1 MTTGADSSG
10 AQPPE
15 DFESPLEPINKIG
28 VIGGGIMGS
37 GIAEV
42 CARVGL
48 DTLVIE
54 VDDTAVSIARKSIED
69 SLNKA
74 VSRNKVPASTRDLAL
89 DSLSFS
95 TDMGDLADR
104 DMAIEAVIESLEEK
118 LSVFRAMDKVMAPN
132 AILATNTSSIPII
145 TLGSITSRSDMVLG
159 MHFFNPAPIQPLVEL
174 VRSLGTSLETID
186 RVDRFAVEVLG
197 KRVIRCRD
205 RAGFVV
211 NRLLVPYLLDA
222 IRMFDEGKVSA
233 ADIDSGMMYGCGH
246 PMGPLTLCDLIG
258 LDTIEAVADVLYE
271 EFKGSHNAPPPLLRR
286 MVAAGHLGRKTGKG
300 FYDYES

>member
-1 MTTGADSSG
+1 MSTEAGS
-10 AQPPE
+10 QPPQE
-15 DFESPLEPINKIG
+15 FESPLEPINKVG
-28 VIGGGIMGS
+28 VIGGGTMGS

-42 CARVGL
+42 CARAGL
-48 DTLVIE
+48 DTLVVE
-54 VDDTAVSIARKSIED
+54 VDKAAIDAARTKIEQSMETAVAREKID
-69 SLNKA
+69 SA
-74 VSRNKVPASTRDLAL
+74 TRELAL

-95 TDMGDLADR
+95 TDLGDLADR
-104 DMAIEAVIESLEEK
+104 DLAIEAVIESLEEK

-132 AILATNTSSIPII
+132 AILATNTSSIPVI

-159 MHFFNPAPIQPLVEL
+159 MHFFNPAPVQPLVEL

-186 RVDRFAVEVLG
+186 RVDRFAVEALG

-211 NRLLVPYLLDA
+211 NRLLVPYLLEA
-222 IRMFDEGKVSA
+222 IRMFDQGKVSA

-246 PMGPLTLCDLIG
+246 PMGPLALCDLIG

-300 FYDYES
+300 FYEYGS

>member
-1 MTTGADSSG
+1 MSTEAGTLP
-10 AQPPE
+10 PPE
-15 DFESPLEPINKIG
+15 FESPVEPINKVG

-54 VDDTAVSIARKSIED
+54 VDDSAVSIARKSIED
-69 SLNKA
+69 SLSKA
-74 VSRNKVPASTRDLAL
+74 VSRDKIAADTRDLAL

-95 TDMGDLADR
+95 TDLGDLADR
-104 DMAIEAVIESLEEK
+104 DLAIEAVIESLEEK
-118 LSVFRAMDKVMAPN
+118 LSVFRAMDKVMMPN
-132 AILATNTSSIPII
+132 AVLATNTSSIPII

-222 IRMFDEGKVSA
+222 IRMLDEGKVSA
-233 ADIDSGMMYGCGH
+233 ADIDSGMMHGCGH
-246 PMGPLTLCDLIG
+246 PMGPLSLCDLIG

-286 MVAAGHLGRKTGKG
+286 MVAAGHLGRKTGRG
-300 FYDYES
+300 FYEYDS

>member
-1 MTTGADSSG
+1 MSTEVSA
-10 AQPPE
+10 PPQE
-15 DFESPLEPINKIG
+15 FESPLESISKVG
-28 VIGGGIMGS
+28 VIGGGTMGS

-42 CARVGL
+42 CARAGL

-54 VDDTAVSIARKSIED
+54 VDEDTVNAARKKIEK
-69 SLNKA
+69 SMKKA
-74 VSRNKVPASTRDLAL
+74 VAREKMHAATRDLAL

-95 TDMGDLADR
+95 TDMGDLGDR
-104 DMAIEAVIESLEEK
+104 DLVVEAIIESLEEK
-118 LSVFRAMDKVMAPN
+118 LSVFRAMDKVLGPN

-145 TLGSITSRSDMVLG
+145 TLGSLTSRSDMVLG
-159 MHFFNPAPIQPLVEL
+159 MHFFNPAPVQPLVEL
-174 VRSLGTSLETID
+174 VRSLNTTPETMD
-186 RVDRFAVEVLG
+186 RAERFVVEVLG

-286 MVAAGHLGRKTGKG
+286 MVAAGHLGRKSGKG
-300 FYDYES
+300 FYEYD

>member
-1 MTTGADSSG
+1 MSTEAV
-10 AQPPE
+10 AVPPQE
-15 DFESPLEPINKIG
+15 FESPVEPINRVG

-54 VDDTAVSIARKSIED
+54 VDDTAVSIARKSIES
-69 SLNKA
+69 SLSKA
-74 VSRNKVPASTRDLAL
+74 VSRNKVPAATRDLAL

-104 DMAIEAVIESLEEK
+104 DLAIEAVIESLEEK

-174 VRSLGTSLETID
+174 VRSLGTSLDTID

-222 IRMFDEGKVSA
+222 VRMFDEGKVSA
-233 ADIDSGMMYGCGH
+233 ADIDSGMMHGCGH

-286 MVAAGHLGRKTGKG
+286 MVAAGHLGRKTGRG
-300 FYDYES
+300 FYEYES

>member
-1 MTTGADSSG
+1 MSTEAGVTS
-10 AQPPE
+10 PE
-15 DFESPLEPINKIG
+15 GSEASLKPISKVG
-28 VIGGGIMGS
+28 VIGGGTMGS

-48 DTLVIE
+48 DTLVVE
-54 VDDTAVSIARKSIED
+54 VDEAAVDNARMTVQKSLD
-69 SLNKA
+69 KA
-74 VSRNKVPASTRDLAL
+74 VSRDRLPADTRDLAL
-89 DSLSFS
+89 ESLSFS

-104 DMAIEAVIESLEEK
+104 DITIEAVIESLEEK
-118 LSVFRAMDKVMAPN
+118 LSVFRAMDKVMAAD

-174 VRSLGTSLETID
+174 VRSLGTSSDTMD
-186 RVDRFAVEVLG
+186 RVERFAVEVLD

-233 ADIDSGMMYGCGH
+233 ADIDSGMMHGCGH

-271 EFKGSHNAPPPLLRR
+271 EFKGTHNAPPPLLRR
-286 MVAAGHLGRKTGKG
+286 MVAAGHLGRKTGRG
-300 FYDYES
+300 FYEYQS

>member
-1 MTTGADSSG
+1 
-10 AQPPE
+10 
-15 DFESPLEPINKIG
+15 
-28 VIGGGIMGS
+28 
-37 GIAEV
+37 
-42 CARVGL
+42 
-48 DTLVIE
+48 
-54 VDDTAVSIARKSIED
+54 
-69 SLNKA
+69 
-74 VSRNKVPASTRDLAL
+74 
-89 DSLSFS
+89 
-95 TDMGDLADR
+95 MGDLADR

-271 EFKGSHNAPPPLLRR
+271 EFKGSHNAPPPAAAAHGGRRTPGPQDGQGLLRLR
-286 MVAAGHLGRKTGKG
+286 KLGLTMDQAAVEAFGNYLRSQRKLAQLTLRELVRPGPGIQPLPQPAGARSAPAFGAGDQVAGHRAELVG
-300 FYDYES
+300 

>member
-1 MTTGADSSG
+1 MSTEAGAIS
-10 AQPPE
+10 PE
-15 DFESPLEPINKIG
+15 GSEASLKPISKVG
-28 VIGGGIMGS
+28 VIGGGTMGS

-48 DTLVIE
+48 DTLVVE
-54 VDDTAVSIARKSIED
+54 VDEAAVDNARMTVQKSLD
-69 SLNKA
+69 KA
-74 VSRNKVPASTRDLAL
+74 VSRDKLSADTRDLAL

-104 DMAIEAVIESLEEK
+104 DITIEAVIESLEEK
-118 LSVFRAMDKVMAPN
+118 LSVFRAMDKVMAAD

-174 VRSLGTSLETID
+174 VRSLGTSSDTMD
-186 RVDRFAVEVLG
+186 RVERFAVEVLD

-233 ADIDSGMMYGCGH
+233 ADIDSGMMHGCGH

-286 MVAAGHLGRKTGKG
+286 MVAAGHLGRKTGRG
-300 FYDYES
+300 FYEYQS

>member
-1 MTTGADSSG
+1 MSTEAGS
-10 AQPPE
+10 QPPQE
-15 DFESPLEPINKIG
+15 FESPLEPINKVG
-28 VIGGGIMGS
+28 VIGGGTMGS

-42 CARVGL
+42 CARAGL
-48 DTLVIE
+48 DTLVVE
-54 VDDTAVSIARKSIED
+54 VDKAAIDAARTKIEQSMETAVAREKID
-69 SLNKA
+69 SA
-74 VSRNKVPASTRDLAL
+74 TRELAL

-95 TDMGDLADR
+95 TDLGDLADR
-104 DMAIEAVIESLEEK
+104 DLAIEAVIESLEEK

-132 AILATNTSSIPII
+132 AILATNTSSIPVI

-159 MHFFNPAPIQPLVEL
+159 MHFFNPAPVQPLVEL

-211 NRLLVPYLLDA
+211 NRLLVPYLLEA
-222 IRMFDEGKVSA
+222 IRMFDQGKVSA

-246 PMGPLTLCDLIG
+246 PMGPLALCDLIG

-300 FYDYES
+300 FYEYGS

>member
-1 MTTGADSSG
+1 MSTETGAAP
-10 AQPPE
+10 AQE
-15 DFESPLEPINKIG
+15 FESPLESINKVG
-28 VIGGGIMGS
+28 VIGGGTMGS

-42 CARVGL
+42 CARAGL

-54 VDDTAVSIARKSIED
+54 VDDAAVSNARKAIEK

-74 VSRNKVPASTRDLAL
+74 VSRDKLAAATKELAL
-89 DSLSFS
+89 DSIGYS
-95 TDMGDLADR
+95 TDLGDLADR
-104 DMAIEAVIESLEEK
+104 DLAIEAVVESLEEK

-145 TLGSITSRSDMVLG
+145 TLGSITSRSDMVIG
-159 MHFFNPAPIQPLVEL
+159 MHFFNPAPVQPLVEL
-174 VRSLGTSLETID
+174 VRSLGTSLDTMD
-186 RVDRFAVEVLG
+186 RADRFVVEVLG

-211 NRLLVPYLLDA
+211 NRLLVPYLLDS

-246 PMGPLTLCDLIG
+246 PMGPLSLCDLIG

-271 EFKGSHNAPPPLLRR
+271 EFKGTHNAPPPLLRR
-286 MVAAGHLGRKTGKG
+286 MVAAGHLGRKSGRG
-300 FYDYES
+300 FYEYGI

>member
-1 MTTGADSSG
+1 MSTGTNSFG
-10 AQPPE
+10 EQPPQE
-15 DFESPLEPINKIG
+15 FESPLEPISRVG
-28 VIGGGIMGS
+28 VIGGGTMGS

-42 CARVGL
+42 CARAGL
-48 DTLVIE
+48 DTLIVE
-54 VDDTAVSIARKSIED
+54 VDDAAIENARKKIEG

-74 VSRNKVPASTRDLAL
+74 VARKKLPTVTRDLAL
-89 DSLSFS
+89 DSLNYSS
-95 TDMGDLADR
+95 DMGDLSDR
-104 DMAIEAVIESLEEK
+104 DLVIEAIIESLEEK
-118 LSVFRAMDKVMAPN
+118 LSVFRTMDKVMRPN

-145 TLGSITSRSDMVLG
+145 TLGSITSRSDMVIG
-159 MHFFNPAPIQPLVEL
+159 MHFFNPAPVQPLVEL
-174 VRSLGTSLETID
+174 VRSLSTTSETMD
-186 RVDRFAVEVLG
+186 RVDRFVVEVLG

-271 EFKGSHNAPPPLLRR
+271 EFKGTHNAPPPLLRR
-286 MVAAGHLGRKTGKG
+286 MVAAGHLGRKSGKG
-300 FYDYES
+300 FYEYDG

>member
-1 MTTGADSSG
+1 
-10 AQPPE
+10 
-15 DFESPLEPINKIG
+15 
-28 VIGGGIMGS
+28 
-37 GIAEV
+37 
-42 CARVGL
+42 
-48 DTLVIE
+48 
-54 VDDTAVSIARKSIED
+54 
-69 SLNKA
+69 
-74 VSRNKVPASTRDLAL
+74 
-89 DSLSFS
+89 
-95 TDMGDLADR
+95 
-104 DMAIEAVIESLEEK
+104 
-118 LSVFRAMDKVMAPN
+118 MDKVLGPN

-145 TLGSITSRSDMVLG
+145 TLGSLTSRSDMVLG
-159 MHFFNPAPIQPLVEL
+159 MHFFNPAPVQPLVEL
-174 VRSLGTSLETID
+174 VRSLGTSSETMD
-186 RVDRFAVEVLG
+186 RVEGFAVEVLG

-246 PMGPLTLCDLIG
+246 PMGPLKLCDLIG

-300 FYDYES
+300 FYEYES

>member
-1 MTTGADSSG
+1 MSTDTGAAG
-10 AQPPE
+10 VLPPQE
-15 DFESPLEPINKIG
+15 FESPLEPINRIG
-28 VIGGGIMGS
+28 VVGGGTMGS

-48 DTLVIE
+48 DTLIIE
-54 VDDTAVSIARKSIED
+54 VDDDAVNSARKKIEK
-69 SLNKA
+69 SLKKA
-74 VSRNKVPASTRDLAL
+74 VSQNKLPAATRELAL
-89 DSLSFS
+89 DSLSYS

-104 DMAIEAVIESLEEK
+104 DLAIEAVIESLEEK
-118 LSVFRAMDKVMAPN
+118 LSVFMAMDKVMGPN
-132 AILATNTSSIPII
+132 SIIATNTSSIPII
-145 TLGSITSRSDMVLG
+145 TLGSITSRSDMVIG
-159 MHFFNPAPIQPLVEL
+159 MHFFNPAPVQPLVEL
-174 VRSLGTSLETID
+174 VRSLSTTSETMD
-186 RVDRFAVEVLG
+186 RADRFVVEVLG

-271 EFKGSHNAPPPLLRR
+271 EFKGTHNAPPPLLRR
-286 MVAAGHLGRKTGKG
+286 MVAAGHMGRKSGKG
-300 FYDYES
+300 FYEYD

>member
-1 MTTGADSSG
+1 MSTDTGAL
-10 AQPPE
+10 PPQE
-15 DFESPLEPINKIG
+15 FESPVEPINKVG

-42 CARVGL
+42 CARAGL

-54 VDDTAVSIARKSIED
+54 VDNEAVKAARKKID
-69 SLNKA
+69 KSLKKA
-74 VSRNKVPASTRDLAL
+74 VSRNKLPAATRDLAM

-95 TDMGDLADR
+95 ADMGDLADR
-104 DMAIEAVIESLEEK
+104 DLAIEAVIESLEEK

-145 TLGSITSRSDMVLG
+145 TLGSITSRSDMVIG
-159 MHFFNPAPIQPLVEL
+159 MHFFNPAPVQPLVEL
-174 VRSLGTSLETID
+174 VRSLNTTSETMD
-186 RVDRFAVEVLG
+186 RADRFAVEVLG

-300 FYDYES
+300 FYEYDS

>member
-1 MTTGADSSG
+1 MSTATDSSSG
-10 AQPPE
+10 QPPQE
-15 DFESPLEPINKIG
+15 FDSPLEPITRVG
-28 VIGGGIMGS
+28 VIGGGTMGS

-42 CARVGL
+42 CARAGL
-48 DTLVIE
+48 DTLIIE
-54 VDDTAVSIARKSIED
+54 IDDAAIDDSRKKIKA

-74 VSRNKVPASTRDLAL
+74 VARNKLHATARDLAL
-89 DSLSFS
+89 DSLSYS
-95 TDMGDLADR
+95 SDLGDLGDR
-104 DMAIEAVIESLEEK
+104 DLVIEAIIESLEEK
-118 LSVFRAMDKVMAPN
+118 LSVFRAMDKVMKPN
-132 AILATNTSSIPII
+132 SILATNTSSIPII
-145 TLGSITSRSDMVLG
+145 TLGSITSRSDMVIG
-159 MHFFNPAPIQPLVEL
+159 MHFFNPAPVQPLVEL
-174 VRSLGTSLETID
+174 VRSLNTTSETMD
-186 RVDRFAVEVLG
+186 RADRFVVEVLG

-271 EFKGSHNAPPPLLRR
+271 EFKGTHNAPPPLLRR
-286 MVAAGHLGRKTGKG
+286 MVAAGHLGRKSGKG
-300 FYDYES
+300 FYEYDG

>member
-1 MTTGADSSG
+1 MSTEAGTL
-10 AQPPE
+10 PPQE
-15 DFESPLEPINKIG
+15 FESPLEPIDKVG
-28 VIGGGIMGS
+28 VIGGGTMGS

-54 VDDTAVSIARKSIED
+54 VDDEAVKAARKKIEK
-69 SLNKA
+69 SMEKA
-74 VSRNKVPASTRDLAL
+74 VSRNKLPAATRELAM

-104 DMAIEAVIESLEEK
+104 DLAIEAVIESLEEK

-132 AILATNTSSIPII
+132 AILATNTSSIPVI

-159 MHFFNPAPIQPLVEL
+159 MHFFNPAPVQPLVEL

-186 RVDRFAVEVLG
+186 RIDRFAVDVLG

-211 NRLLVPYLLDA
+211 NRLLVPYLLEA
-222 IRMFDEGKVSA
+222 IRMFDQGKVSA

-258 LDTIEAVADVLYE
+258 LDTIEAVADVPVRGVQGLPQR
-271 EFKGSHNAPPPLLRR
+271 AAPLLRR

-300 FYDYES
+300 FYEYES

>member
-1 MTTGADSSG
+1 MTTGDDSAG
-10 AQPPE
+10 GQPPQE
-15 DFESPLEPINKIG
+15 LESPSAPINRIG
-28 VIGGGIMGS
+28 VIGGGTMGS

-54 VDDTAVSIARKSIED
+54 VDETAVDSARRKIEQ
-69 SLNKA
+69 SMEKA
-74 VSRNKVPASTRDLAL
+74 VAREKMPAATRELAL

-104 DMAIEAVIESLEEK
+104 DLAIEAVIESLEEK
-118 LSVFRAMDKVMAPN
+118 LSVFRAMDKVMAPDS
-132 AILATNTSSIPII
+132 ILATNTSSIPII

-159 MHFFNPAPIQPLVEL
+159 LHFFNPAPVQPLVEL
-174 VRSLGTSLETID
+174 VRSLGTSLETIE

-211 NRLLVPYLLDA
+211 NRLLVPYLLEA
-222 IRMFDEGKVSA
+222 IRMFDQGKVSA
-233 ADIDSGMMYGCGH
+233 ADIDSGMIYGSGQ
-246 PMGPLTLCDLIG
+246 PMRPLSQRLFFHEIG
-258 LDTIEAVADVLYE
+258 CFRSEQLE
-271 EFKGSHNAPPPLLRR
+271 
-286 MVAAGHLGRKTGKG
+286 HL
-300 FYDYES
+300 SANQC

>member
-1 MTTGADSSG
+1 MSTEASALASKEFE
-10 AQPPE
+10 PPV
-15 DFESPLEPINKIG
+15 EPISKVG
-28 VIGGGIMGS
+28 VIGGGTMGS

-48 DTLVIE
+48 DTVVVE
-54 VDDTAVSIARKSIED
+54 VDDDAVEAARKTIEN
-69 SLNKA
+69 SLKKA
-74 VSRNKVPASTRDLAL
+74 VSRNKLPAATRDLAM
-89 DSLSFS
+89 SCVSFS
-95 TDMGDLADR
+95 TDMGDLADC
-104 DMAIEAVIESLEEK
+104 DLAIEAVIESLEEK
-118 LSVFRAMDKVMAPN
+118 LSVFRAMDKVLAPN
-132 AILATNTSSIPII
+132 AILATNTSSIPVI
-145 TLGSITSRSDMVLG
+145 TLGSVTSRSDMVLG
-159 MHFFNPAPIQPLVEL
+159 MHFFNPAPVQPLVEL
-174 VRSLGTSLETID
+174 VRSLNTTSDTME

-211 NRLLVPYLLDA
+211 NRLLIPYLLDA

-258 LDTIEAVADVLYE
+258 LDTVEAVADVLYE

-286 MVAAGHLGRKTGKG
+286 MVAAGHLGRKTGRG
-300 FYDYES
+300 FYEYD

>member
-1 MTTGADSSG
+1 MSTATNTPGES
-10 AQPPE
+10 PPQ
-15 DFESPLEPINKIG
+15 DFESPLEPISRVG
-28 VIGGGIMGS
+28 VVGGGTMGS

-48 DTLVIE
+48 DTLVVE
-54 VDDTAVSIARKSIED
+54 VDDDAINAARNNIEQ
-69 SLNKA
+69 SMNKA
-74 VSRNKVPASTRDLAL
+74 VARDTMPAATRDLAL

-104 DMAIEAVIESLEEK
+104 DLVVEAIIESLEEK
-118 LSVFRAMDKVMAPN
+118 LSVFRAMDKVMGPN

-145 TLGSITSRSDMVLG
+145 TLGSITSRSDMVIG
-159 MHFFNPAPIQPLVEL
+159 MHFFNPAPVQPLVEL
-174 VRSLGTSLETID
+174 VRSLGTTSETMD
-186 RVDRFAVEVLG
+186 RADRFVVEVLG

-271 EFKGSHNAPPPLLRR
+271 EFKGTHNAPPPLLRR
-286 MVAAGHLGRKTGKG
+286 MVAAGHLGRKSGKG
-300 FYDYES
+300 FYEYDS

>member
-1 MTTGADSSG
+1 MSTESHAASTL
-10 AQPPE
+10 PPQE
-15 DFESPLEPINKIG
+15 VESPLEPINRVG
-28 VIGGGIMGS
+28 VIGGGTMGS

-48 DTLVIE
+48 DTLVVE
-54 VDDTAVSIARKSIED
+54 VDDEAVKAARKKIER
-69 SLNKA
+69 SLKKA
-74 VSRNKVPASTRDLAL
+74 VSRDKLSAAARELAM
-89 DSLSFS
+89 DCLSFS

-104 DMAIEAVIESLEEK
+104 DLAVEAVIESLEEK
-118 LSVFRAMDKVMAPN
+118 LSVFRALDKVMGPN

-145 TLGSITSRSDMVLG
+145 TLGSITSRSEMVLG
-159 MHFFNPAPIQPLVEL
+159 MHFFNPAPVQPLVEL
-174 VRSLGTSLETID
+174 VRSLNTTSETMD
-186 RVDRFAVEVLG
+186 RADRFVVEVLG

-233 ADIDSGMMYGCGH
+233 ADIDSGMMHGCGH
-246 PMGPLTLCDLIG
+246 PMGPLALCDLIG

-300 FYDYES
+300 FYEYDS

>member
-10 AQPPE
+10 AQPPQ
-15 DFESPLEPINKIG
+15 DFESSLEPINRIG
-28 VIGGGIMGS
+28 VIGGGTMGS

-48 DTLVIE
+48 DTLVVE
-54 VDDTAVSIARKSIED
+54 VDKGAIDAARMKIEQ
-69 SLNKA
+69 SMEKA
-74 VSRNKVPASTRDLAL
+74 VAREKMPAATRELAL

-95 TDMGDLADR
+95 TDLGDLADR
-104 DMAIEAVIESLEEK
+104 DLAIEAVIESLEEK

-132 AILATNTSSIPII
+132 AILATNTSSIPVI

-159 MHFFNPAPIQPLVEL
+159 MHFFNPAPVQPLVEL

-186 RVDRFAVEVLG
+186 RVDRFAVEVLD

-211 NRLLVPYLLDA
+211 NRLLVLYLLEA
-222 IRMFDEGKVSA
+222 IRMFDQGKVSA

-246 PMGPLTLCDLIG
+246 PMGPLSLCDLIG

-300 FYDYES
+300 FYEYES

>member
-42 CARVGL
+42 CARAGL

-54 VDDTAVSIARKSIED
+54 VDDTAVSIARKSIEE

-74 VSRNKVPASTRDLAL
+74 VSRSKVPASTRDLAL

-174 VRSLGTSLETID
+174 VRSLGTSLDTID

-300 FYDYES
+300 FYEYES